1 MDFKPELP
9 TKVWKVLPMGANVP
23 VDGTTISIDYE
34 KFKNVYDSW
43 STKGYREVGRIGEED
58 KERKYEHRS
67 FLGSFLFI
75 NISEKIVRAESTS
88 ESGLAA
94 IASEFK
100 LPMYN
105 R

>member
-9 TKVWKVLPMGANVP
+9 TKVWKVFPMGANVP
-23 VDGTTISIDYE
+23 FGGMIISIDYE
-34 KFKNVYDSW
+34 KFKIVYDSW
-43 STKGYREVGRIGEED
+43 STKGYRPVSGTSDET

-67 FLGSFLFI
+67 FLGSFLYI
-75 NISEKIVRAESTS
+75 NLSEKIIRAESSS
-88 ESGLAA
+88 ESGLSA
-94 IASEFK
+94 IASDFK